1 MSAAVELSE
10 AKRRLLERML
20 RGDSAP
26 SDRRPESVLPRPPG
40 AGVPFSKPTTCGNAA
55 RPAREPWSARIESST
70 RFVRQLISVERSR
83 SSEGAPP
90 IQLSP
95 PRVRQAR
102 FQDYQQIY
110 QLESTYLPDSL
121 PASDRRGLFVD
132 NPLWSRLGS
141 SWPIGWVLENSSGK
155 IVGSLNNIPS
165 LYQFHGKELV
175 CANGHCWA
183 VLDKYRGYAPLL
195 MDAYFNQGGAELLVS
210 SKVGVDATPIWAT
223 YATRVPVGDWEKA
236 AYIITQYRGF
246 ARKALE
252 MKHVP
257 LAGVLGP
264 PAAAV
269 LRLKDAVRSRA
280 LPAAASSV
288 EFVETD
294 GFDSRFDAFWQEL
307 LRQNPNRL
315 LAVRNRE
322 ALHWHFAIPMRA
334 KRLWVLT
341 ASRNNLLQ
349 AYCVLRQ
356 HTRPRGV
363 RSVKLVDYQT
373 LVYGE
378 DLLPGLLRAA
388 LRRCAA
394 EDNYVLE
401 HHGCGL
407 KKMRVFDEI
416 APYRAKKP
424 TWSFYYHAKDAALG
438 TELSDPEAWDP
449 SEYDGDAC
457 YK

>member
-20 RGDSAP
+20 QGGGAS
-26 SDRRPESVLPRPPG
+26 SDRRPEAVLPRPPG
-40 AGVPFSKPTTCGNAA
+40 VQVPF
-55 RPAREPWSARIESST
+55 
-70 RFVRQLISVERSR
+70 
-83 SSEGAPP
+83 
-90 IQLSP
+90 SP

-102 FQDYQQIY
+102 FEDYQQIY
-110 QLESTYLPDSL
+110 QLESTYFPDSL

-141 SWPIGWVLENSSGK
+141 NWPIGWVLEDSAGK

-165 LYQFHGKELV
+165 LYQFRGKEWV

-183 VLDKYRGYAPLL
+183 VLDEYRGYAPML
-195 MDAYFNQGGAELLVS
+195 MDEYFNQDGAELFIS
-210 SKVGVDATPIWAT
+210 SKVGVDATPIWTT
-223 YATRVPVGDWEKA
+223 YGTRVPAGDWEKA
-236 AYIITQYRGF
+236 AYIVTQYRGF

-252 MKHVP
+252 MKRIP
-257 LAGVLGP
+257 LAGVLAT
-264 PAAAV
+264 PAAAA
-269 LRLKDAVRSRA
+269 LRLKDAVGSHA
-280 LPAAASSV
+280 IPAAANSV
-288 EFVETD
+288 EFAETD
-294 GFDSRFDAFWQEL
+294 GFDSRFNAFWKEL
-307 LRQNPNRL
+307 LRQNPDRL
-315 LAVRNRE
+315 LAVRDRQ
-322 ALHWHFAIPMRA
+322 ALCWHFAIPMRA
-334 KRLWVLT
+334 KRLWIFT

-356 HTRPRGV
+356 HTRPHGV
-363 RSVKLVDYQT
+363 RSVKLVDYQI
-373 LVYGE
+373 LECGE

-407 KKMRVFDEI
+407 KKMRIFDEI

-424 TWSFYYHAKDAALG
+424 AWSFYYRTIDDALG
-438 TELSDPEAWDP
+438 AELNDPEAWDP
-449 SEYDGDAC
+449 SEFDGDAS